1 MTAIPPIRYVWAGE
15 ALEPASPLFQKLADA
30 HLCIGETYIMVEHQE
45 RSHKSHAHYFAAVN
59 DAWRTL
65 PDRLLEEYPSSEHL
79 RKKALIRKGYCD
91 ERSIVCASK
100 AAAQHFAAF
109 IKPMDHYAI
118 VVARESVVTVYTAKS
133 QSMRAMGKK
142 EFAESKQAVLD
153 FIDDLLGVER
163 GQTKTQAGQ
172 AA

>member
-1 MTAIPPIRYVWAGE
+1 MTAIPPIRFLWKGD

-30 HLCIGETYIMVEHQE
+30 HLCIGETYVMVEHQE
-45 RSHKSHAHYFAAVN
+45 RSHKSHSHYFASVT

-79 RKKALIRKGYCD
+79 RKKALIRKGFAD

-100 AAAQHFAAF
+100 AAALSVAAF

-153 FIDDLLGVER
+153 FMDDLLGVER
-163 GQTKTQAGQ
+163 GQTEQNAGK